1 MDSYHTVLS
10 IGDECKS
17 VFRRLEAGV
26 ATIGNLMFDIEMMLL
41 AELVPVFLLALRQYQ
56 DDIQM
61 LIVFMKALDGAHQD
75 RLASYWQELLGN
87 LTSHAETFAPGYYN
101 YVIHIFLFTCSS

>member
-1 MDSYHTVLS
+1 MDSYHTVLT

-41 AELVPVFLLALRQYQ
+41 AELVPVFLLAFRQY
-56 DDIQM
+56 
-61 LIVFMKALDGAHQD
+61 
-75 RLASYWQELLGN
+75 
-87 LTSHAETFAPGYYN
+87 
-101 YVIHIFLFTCSS
+101 